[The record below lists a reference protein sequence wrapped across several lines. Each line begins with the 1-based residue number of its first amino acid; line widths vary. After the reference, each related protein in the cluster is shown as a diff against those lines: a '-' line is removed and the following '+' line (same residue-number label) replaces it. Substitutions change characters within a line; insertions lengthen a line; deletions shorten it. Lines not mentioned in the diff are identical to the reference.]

1 MEKIVSFSKE
11 IMFDTNIYEISSIS
25 LEHNLSLKDVNLISG
40 EFIISGSYKITEAS
54 FNIDEFNYNL
64 PFDISID
71 NKYNTSNVTV
81 DINDFYYEIIDNK
94 ILSVNIEVSIDGL
107 EEVENIL
114 NIKEDVRDSEF
125 IESSESIVNEE
136 IEPNDLD
143 DSKQIF
149 KQTINEPITSIF
161 DDLDCNENY
170 VTYKVHIVSENDT
183 TESIIQ
189 KYETSLTLLKQYN
202 NLSDIKIGDKIII
215 PTNE

>member
-25 LEHNLSLKDVNLISG
+25 LEHNLSLKDDNLISG